1 MDCGARKEG
10 KTTMNHVILIGRLT
24 RDPEL
29 RYTPKGTAVTTFTLA
44 VGRQFTNQD
53 GEKEADF
60 IPVVTWGKVAKNCAD
75 YIGKGRLVA
84 VEGRI
89 QVRWYEKDKQK
100 RKVTEV
106 VAKKVQFLDY
116 KKNEKPSVEASDEDL
131 PDFGEINLDDLT
143 F

>member
-1 MDCGARKEG
+1 
-10 KTTMNHVILIGRLT
+10 MNHVILIGRLT

>member
-1 MDCGARKEG
+1 
-10 KTTMNHVILIGRLT
+10 MNHVVLIGRLT

-29 RYTPKGTAVTTFTLA
+29 RYTSKGTAVTTFTLA
-44 VGRQFTNQD
+44 VDRQFTNRD

-60 IPVVTWGKVAKNCAD
+60 IPVVTWGKVAENCAD

-116 KKNEKPSVEASDEDL
+116 KKNEKPSVEASDEVL
-131 PDFGEINLDDLT
+131 PDFSEINLDDLT